1 MRSYSEAKKLSPPK
15 NYINTAVSF
24 SKARDLCDDIFTMP
38 GIQQYFPSGAQTDN
52 LKEGEPQTGDGIF
65 FFNIEENMVHGLSN
79 YQKET
84 ENLPKI
90 TLYTICSLLAA
101 QSYNASQ

>member
-1 MRSYSEAKKLSPPK
+1 MMLFPAMQKTLVLFLIQKIIISKNTNIYLRSYSEAKKLSPPK
-15 NYINTAVSF
+15 NYINTAASF

-65 FFNIEENMVHGLSN
+65 F
-79 YQKET
+79 
-84 ENLPKI
+84 
-90 TLYTICSLLAA
+90 
-101 QSYNASQ
+101 

>member
-65 FFNIEENMVHGLSN
+65 FK
-79 YQKET
+79 Y
-84 ENLPKI
+84 
-90 TLYTICSLLAA
+90 
-101 QSYNASQ
+101 

>member
-65 FFNIEENMVHGLSN
+65 FFLILKKIWFMVSPIIRRK
-79 YQKET
+79 QKIFQ
-84 ENLPKI
+84 K
-90 TLYTICSLLAA
+90 
-101 QSYNASQ
+101 

>member
-1 MRSYSEAKKLSPPK
+1 
-15 NYINTAVSF
+15 
-24 SKARDLCDDIFTMP
+24 MP

-101 QSYNASQ
+101 QSYNTSQWRSLRIKKHGLFDLYFAFTLSD